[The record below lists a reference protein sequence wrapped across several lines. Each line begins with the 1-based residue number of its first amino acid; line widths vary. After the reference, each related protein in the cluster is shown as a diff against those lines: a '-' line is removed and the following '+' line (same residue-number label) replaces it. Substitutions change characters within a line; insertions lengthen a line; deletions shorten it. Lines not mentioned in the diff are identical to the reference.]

1 MKNHS
6 FPLFRLFLS
15 LFLVRSW
22 VIICTLE
29 KKIKNNDNGDKKR
42 LINYR
47 ECNIYLGYPMLQ
59 RIVREGDR
67 NGLLLL

>member
-22 VIICTLE
+22 VIICTLK
-29 KKIKNNDNGDKKR
+29 KKIKNNDNGDEKVDK
-42 LINYR
+42 
-47 ECNIYLGYPMLQ
+47 LQ
-59 RIVREGDR
+59 GM
-67 NGLLLL
+67 